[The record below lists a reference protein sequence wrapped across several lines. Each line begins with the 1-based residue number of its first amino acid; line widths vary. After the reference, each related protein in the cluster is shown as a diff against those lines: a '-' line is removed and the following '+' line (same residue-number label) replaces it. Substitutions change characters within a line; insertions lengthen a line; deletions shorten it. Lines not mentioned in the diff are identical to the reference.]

1 MKKFLLSIFVSL
13 FLLPCTLVSAQDPFS
28 DQRQITLFKSTITV
42 EKNTEINIREE
53 ITYYF
58 PGYNHGI
65 IREIPTDYK
74 TGGGFKRPT
83 TLTLNDLYYYPKGE
97 TALSN
102 TMYERSS
109 KMGYSIF
116 KIGDPETTITGEYTF
131 VIDYTLHNAVNFF
144 DDHDEI
150 YLNITGNG
158 TDVPINKSYA
168 EIKLPGEITEKICF
182 TGMVG
187 SEEKNCDFEEI
198 SSNETRV
205 NMKGSLEP
213 YEGLTVAL
221 KMPRGSLNDTRKTQL
236 IEIFLA
242 NIGILLPVPIFFF
255 VLSLVKAKGKNKK
268 LTIIPNYEAPKDIY
282 PLLAGQIFN
291 NTVNNKHITAEII
304 KLAIDGHIKI
314 KEEGKNKFILAKDN
328 ISKEILEE
336 APRALYAGI
345 FKTKDEIATKDID
358 STFYVTVNN
367 IKSIVNKEVYEKTFF
382 NKQRQKFKGSLI
394 GIGIVALFL
403 TFVSIT
409 PLAYIAASAWSI
421 GLGISALITIILG
434 TTVDLKSDLG
444 NKTYYDILGLKMYIN
459 TAEKHKI
466 EFHNDPKKFKG
477 VFEKL
482 LPYAIIF
489 GLEKKWAKEFEDLY
503 KQPPSWYEGNFQ
515 TFNTYM
521 LTNSISRIGSNVQS
535 KSIAPT
541 NSSGGFSSSHGGSGG
556 SGFSGGSSGGGFGG
570 GGTSSW

>member
-1 MKKFLLSIFVSL
+1 ML
-13 FLLPCTLVSAQDPFS
+13 F
-28 DQRQITLFKSTITV
+28 
-42 EKNTEINIREE
+42 
-53 ITYYF
+53 
-58 PGYNHGI
+58 
-65 IREIPTDYK
+65 
-74 TGGGFKRPT
+74 
-83 TLTLNDLYYYPKGE
+83 
-97 TALSN
+97 
-102 TMYERSS
+102 RS
-109 KMGYSIF
+109 
-116 KIGDPETTITGEYTF
+116 
-131 VIDYTLHNAVNFF
+131 
-144 DDHDEI
+144 
-150 YLNITGNG
+150 
-158 TDVPINKSYA
+158 
-168 EIKLPGEITEKICF
+168 
-182 TGMVG
+182 
-187 SEEKNCDFEEI
+187 
-198 SSNETRV
+198 
-205 NMKGSLEP
+205 MKGSLEP

-221 KMPRGSLNDTRKTQL
+221 KMPKGSLNDTSKTQL

-242 NIGILLPVPIFFF
+242 NIGILLPVPIFF
-255 VLSLVKAKGKNKK
+255 LILYLVKSKGKNKK
-268 LTIIPNYEAPKDIY
+268 LTIIPNYDAPKDIY

-314 KEEGKNKFILAKDN
+314 KEDGKNKFILAKDN

-459 TAEKHKI
+459 TAEKHRI

-515 TFNTYM
+515 TFNT
-521 LTNSISRIGSNVQS
+521 
-535 KSIAPT
+535 
-541 NSSGGFSSSHGGSGG
+541 
-556 SGFSGGSSGGGFGG
+556 
-570 GGTSSW
+570 

>member
-83 TLTLNDLYYYPKGE
+83 TLTLNDLYYYPKGQ
-97 TALSN
+97 TTLSN

-221 KMPRGSLNDTRKTQL
+221 KMPKGSLNDTSKTQL
-236 IEIFLA
+236 IEVFLA
-242 NIGILLPVPIFFF
+242 NIGILLPLPIFFL
-255 VLSLVKAKGKNKK
+255 VLYLVKSKGKNKK
-268 LTIIPNYEAPKDIY
+268 LTIIPNYDAPKDIY

-314 KEEGKNKFILAKDN
+314 KEDGKNKFILAKDN

-345 FKTKDEIATKDID
+345 FKFQDAMKSAGLKPIIGCEI
-358 STFYVTVNN
+358 
-367 IKSIVNKEVYEKTFF
+367 
-382 NKQRQKFKGSLI
+382 
-394 GIGIVALFL
+394 
-403 TFVSIT
+403 
-409 PLAYIAASAWSI
+409 YIAPRSMQEKEYGIDNNYFHLVVLAKNYQGYKNLMKIVSVSNMDGFYYRPRIDFETLSKYSDGLIALSACLAGPVARPI
-421 GLGISALITIILG
+421 MQNN
-434 TTVDLKSDLG
+434 V
-444 NKTYYDILGLKMYIN
+444 
-459 TAEKHKI
+459 
-466 EFHNDPKKFKG
+466 
-477 VFEKL
+477 KL
-482 LPYAIIF
+482 
-489 GLEKKWAKEFEDLY
+489 AKENAERYARLFKD
-503 KQPPSWYEGNFQ
+503 NFYIEIQ
-515 TFNTYM
+515 KNGMEQRT
-521 LTNSISRIGSNVQS
+521 
-535 KSIAPT
+535 
-541 NSSGGFSSSHGGSGG
+541 
-556 SGFSGGSSGGGFGG
+556 
-570 GGTSSW
+570 